1 MYNLFSYFYPAST
14 TEETTEIKPQLE
26 EVPKIKHSH
35 VDAHLL
41 VWDLHHLSYHEL
53 EDKYRA
59 KYLTLCTLLKAEG
72 YPIFHIS
79 DGNRTDIE
87 SKLITVPQELT
98 FARHHSL

>member
-1 MYNLFSYFYPAST
+1 MYNLLSYFYPAT
-14 TEETTEIKPQLE
+14 VVAETEIKPQLE
-26 EVPKIKHSH
+26 ETPKIKHSH

-41 VWDLHHLSYHEL
+41 IWDIHHLNYHEL

-72 YPIFHIS
+72 YPIFHTE
-79 DGNRTDIE
+79 RTDVE
-87 SKLITVPQELT
+87 SKLIAVPQELT